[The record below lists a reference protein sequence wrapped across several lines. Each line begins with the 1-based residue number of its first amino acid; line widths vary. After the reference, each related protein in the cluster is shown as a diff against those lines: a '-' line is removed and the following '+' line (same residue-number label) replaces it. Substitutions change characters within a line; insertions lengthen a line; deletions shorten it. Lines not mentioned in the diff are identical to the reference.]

1 MTICIGSLCEN
12 RNAIVFAADRM
23 LTAGFLALEFEHEER
38 KIEEIGD
45 SCVLMSSG
53 NALISYELIEQLRKD
68 VPKTTGEIADRLYE
82 LQTALSLK
90 RAEQLILTP
99 RGLNWKS
106 YREKGNDINP
116 QLYMILDEELSK
128 FSLKT
133 DFLVLGID
141 DKGGHVISL
150 EFPGIV
156 QHFDK
161 VGFGAIGSGIPHST
175 VSLCLDRQ
183 TQKQPLTETLY
194 TVYVA
199 KRKAEYAPGVGKDT
213 DMGVI
218 TRSGIKFLTEK
229 DLQTLDLLYNKE
241 RKKSVDLSDLGKI
254 SERILAKT

>member
-45 SCVLMSSG
+45 FCVLMSSG
-53 NALISYELIEQLRKD
+53 NALISYELIEQLRKEI
-68 VPKTTGEIADRLYE
+68 PKTTGEIADKLYE

-90 RAEQLILTP
+90 RAEQLILIP
-99 RGLNWKS
+99 RGLSWQT
-106 YREKGNDINP
+106 YREKGGDINP
-116 QLYMILDEELSK
+116 QLYMILDEELTK
-128 FSLKT
+128 FSFKT

-161 VGFGAIGSGIPHST
+161 VGFGAIGSGVPHAT

-183 TQKQPLTETLY
+183 TQKRPLAETLY
-194 TVYVA
+194 AVYVS

-229 DLQTLDLLYNKE
+229 DLQSLDLLYNKE
-241 RKKSVDLSDLGKI
+241 RKKSVDLSELGKI